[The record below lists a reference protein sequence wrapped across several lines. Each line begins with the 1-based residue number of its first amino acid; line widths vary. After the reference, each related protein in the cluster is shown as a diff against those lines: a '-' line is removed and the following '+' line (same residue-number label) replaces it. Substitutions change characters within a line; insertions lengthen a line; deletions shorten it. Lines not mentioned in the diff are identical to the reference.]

1 MAPAITYKRRA
12 DSVSSE
18 QPVKGE
24 AAENA
29 EQQVPQKASR
39 RRRWM
44 VGSLIAAAS
53 LVLIL
58 SVLALWIRRVVLDS
72 DGYNA
77 TTAQLLQQPEIQQAL
92 ATNLVDQLYANVDI
106 ASQVQPLLPKQAQPL
121 AAPAAAALRD
131 YAYTAAARLLASDRA
146 QQAWIKA
153 NQVAHAQLVLVLDGG
168 GDRLKTAG
176 GEVSINT
183 SGLEQNLA
191 GRLGLSPTTSIAG
204 GKIVIFT
211 SDQLSLVQ
219 TLAHWLKVLAW
230 VLPFVSLALYALAVY
245 LATGYRRRAVRNCG
259 ISIIAA
265 GVILVIA
272 RTVGGNLLVDH
283 LVKLPANRPAA
294 HAAWDVITGLLK
306 DTTRTVIAVGFIT
319 MIWAWVSGEGERPVA
334 IRRAFAPHA
343 RVHTGQVWVAFAAV
357 VLFLIWWAPTQAF
370 RRPVPALVMI
380 VLAGIGLEAVRR
392 QSVKEFPDAESGG
405 VSTAVRAKLSRPQ
418 RTEPAGAGAPVDQ
431 LERLSALH
439 DQGALTDQEFQ
450 AMKSSLLP

>member
-1 MAPAITYKRRA
+1 M
-12 DSVSSE
+12 SSD
-18 QPVKGE
+18 QPVEGE

-29 EQQVPQKASR
+29 EQKATQKASR

-72 DGYNA
+72 DGYSA
-77 TTAQLLQQPEIQQAL
+77 TTTQLLQQPEIQQAL
-92 ATNLVDQLYANVDI
+92 ATNLVDQLYANVDVATQI
-106 ASQVQPLLPKQAQPL
+106 QPLLPKQAQPL
-121 AAPAAAALRD
+121 AAPAAAALRG

-146 QQAWIKA
+146 QEAWIKA
-153 NQVAHAQLVLVLDGG
+153 NKVAHAQLVLVLDGG
-168 GDRLKTAG
+168 GSRLNTAG

-191 GRLGLSPTTSIAG
+191 SRLGLSPTTSIAG

-259 ISIIAA
+259 IGIIAA

-272 RTVGGNLLVDH
+272 THR
-283 LVKLPANRPAA
+283 
-294 HAAWDVITGLLK
+294 
-306 DTTRTVIAVGFIT
+306 
-319 MIWAWVSGEGERPVA
+319 
-334 IRRAFAPHA
+334 
-343 RVHTGQVWVAFAAV
+343 
-357 VLFLIWWAPTQAF
+357 
-370 RRPVPALVMI
+370 
-380 VLAGIGLEAVRR
+380 RR
-392 QSVKEFPDAESGG
+392 Q
-405 VSTAVRAKLSRPQ
+405 
-418 RTEPAGAGAPVDQ
+418 PAGRQPRQAAG
-431 LERLSALH
+431 
-439 DQGALTDQEFQ
+439 
-450 AMKSSLLP
+450 

>member
-1 MAPAITYKRRA
+1 
-12 DSVSSE
+12 VSSD
-18 QPVKGE
+18 QPVESK
-24 AAENA
+24 AAENV
-29 EQQVPQKASR
+29 EQKAAQKASR

-72 DGYNA
+72 DGYNT

-92 ATNLVDQLYANVDI
+92 ATNLVDQLYANVDVATQI
-106 ASQVQPLLPKQAQPL
+106 QPLLPKQAQPL
-121 AAPAAAALRD
+121 AAPAAAALRG
-131 YAYTAAARLLASDRA
+131 YADTAATRLLASDPA

-153 NQVAHAQLVLVLDGG
+153 NKVAHAQLVLVLDGG
-168 GDRLKTAG
+168 GSRLKTGG
-176 GEVSINT
+176 GEVAINT

-191 GRLGLSPTTSIAG
+191 SRLGLSPTTSIAG

-211 SDQLSLVQ
+211 SNQLSLVQ

-259 ISIIAA
+259 IGIIAA
-265 GVILVIA
+265 GVILVIG
-272 RTVGGNLLVDH
+272 RTVGGNYLVDN
-283 LVKLPANRPAA
+283 LVKLPENRPAA
-294 HAAWDVITGLLK
+294 SAAWDVVTSLLK
-306 DTTRTVIAVGFIT
+306 DTTRTVIGVGFIT
-319 MIWAWVSGEGERPVA
+319 VIWAWVSGEGERAAA

-343 RVHTGQVWVAFAAV
+343 RDHAGQVWVVFAAV

-392 QSVKEFPDAESGG
+392 QSVKEFPEAESGE
-405 VSTAVRAKLSRPQ
+405 VVAAVRARLSRQ
-418 RTEPAGAGAPVDQ
+418 PAAITTGPAAAESPVDQ

-450 AMKSSLLP
+450 TMKSSLLP

>member
-1 MAPAITYKRRA
+1 
-12 DSVSSE
+12 VSSD
-18 QPVKGE
+18 QPVESKV
-24 AAENA
+24 AENV
-29 EQQVPQKASR
+29 EQKAAQKASR

-72 DGYNA
+72 DGYNT

-92 ATNLVDQLYANVDI
+92 ATNLVDQLYANVDVATQI
-106 ASQVQPLLPKQAQPL
+106 QPLLPKQAQPL
-121 AAPAAAALRD
+121 AAPAAAALRG
-131 YAYTAAARLLASDRA
+131 YADTAAARLLASDPA

-153 NQVAHAQLVLVLDGG
+153 NKVAHAQLVLVLDGG
-168 GDRLKTAG
+168 GSRLKTGG
-176 GEVSINT
+176 GEVAINT

-191 GRLGLSPTTSIAG
+191 SRLGLSPTTSIAG

-211 SDQLSLVQ
+211 SNQLSLVQ

-259 ISIIAA
+259 IGIIAA
-265 GVILVIA
+265 GVILVIG
-272 RTVGGNLLVDH
+272 RTVGGNYLVDN
-283 LVKLPANRPAA
+283 LVKLPENRPAA
-294 HAAWDVITGLLK
+294 SAAWDVVTSLLK
-306 DTTRTVIAVGFIT
+306 DTTRTVIGVGFIT
-319 MIWAWVSGEGERPVA
+319 VIWAWVSGEGERAAA

-343 RVHTGQVWVAFAAV
+343 RDHAGQVWVVFAAV

-392 QSVKEFPDAESGG
+392 QSVKEFPEAESGE
-405 VSTAVRAKLSRPQ
+405 VVAAVRARLSRQ
-418 RTEPAGAGAPVDQ
+418 PAAITTGPAAAESPVDQ

-450 AMKSSLLP
+450 TMKSSLLP

>member
-1 MAPAITYKRRA
+1 M
-12 DSVSSE
+12 SSD
-18 QPVKGE
+18 QPVEGE

-29 EQQVPQKASR
+29 EQKATKKATQKASR

-77 TTAQLLQQPEIQQAL
+77 TTTQLLQQPEIQQAL

-106 ASQVQPLLPKQAQPL
+106 ATQIQPLLPKQAQPL

-131 YAYTAAARLLASDRA
+131 YADRAAARLLASDAA

-153 NQVAHAQLVLVLDGG
+153 NKVAHAQLVLVLDGG
-168 GDRLKTAG
+168 GSRLKTAG

-259 ISIIAA
+259 IGIIAA
-265 GVILVIA
+265 GVILVIG
-272 RTVGGNLLVDH
+272 RTVGGNMLVDN
-283 LVKLPANRPAA
+283 LVKLPENRPAA
-294 HAAWDVITGLLK
+294 NAAWDVITGLLK

-319 MIWAWVSGEGERPVA
+319 VIWAWVSDEGTRPVS

-343 RVHTGQVWVAFAAV
+343 RDHVGQVWVAFTAI
-357 VLFLIWWAPTQAF
+357 VLFLIWWAPTMAF

-392 QSVKEFPDAESGG
+392 QSVNEFPDAESGG
-405 VSTAVRAKLSRPQ
+405 VATTVRARLSRPEQ
-418 RTEPAGAGAPVDQ
+418 SAPAAAGVPVDQ

-439 DQGALTDQEFQ
+439 DSGALTDQEYQ

>member
-1 MAPAITYKRRA
+1 M
-12 DSVSSE
+12 SSN
-18 QPVKGE
+18 QPVEGE

-29 EQQVPQKASR
+29 EPKAVQGASR
-39 RRRWM
+39 GRRWM

-72 DGYNA
+72 DGYNN

-92 ATNLVDQLYANVDI
+92 ATNLVDQLYANVDVAAQI
-106 ASQVQPLLPKQAQPL
+106 QPLLPKAAQPL

-131 YAYTAAARLLASDRA
+131 YADRAAVRLIASDRA
-146 QQAWIKA
+146 QQAWITA
-153 NQVAHAQLVLVLDGG
+153 NKIAHAQLVLVLDGG
-168 GDRLKTAG
+168 GSRLKTGG
-176 GEVSINT
+176 GEVAINT

-191 GRLGLSPTTSIAG
+191 SRLGLSPTTTIAG

-211 SDQLSLVQ
+211 SNQLSLVQ

-230 VLPFVSLALYALAVY
+230 VLPFLSLALYALAVY

-259 ISIIAA
+259 LGIIAA
-265 GVILVIA
+265 GVVLVIG
-272 RTVGGNLLVDH
+272 RTVGGNYLVDN
-283 LVKLPANRPAA
+283 LVKLPENRPAA
-294 HAAWDVITGLLK
+294 NAAWDVITSLLK
-306 DTTRTVIAVGFIT
+306 DTTRTVIGVGFIAV
-319 MIWAWVSGEGERPVA
+319 IWAWLSGEGSRAVS

-343 RVHTGQVWVAFAAV
+343 RDHALQVWVAFAAV
-357 VLFLIWWAPTQAF
+357 ILFLIWWAPTQAF

-392 QSVKEFPDAESGG
+392 QSVKEFPDAETGD
-405 VSTAVRAKLSRPQ
+405 VTAAVRAKLPRPGQ
-418 RTEPAGAGAPVDQ
+418 STPAVAETPVEQ

-450 AMKSSLLP
+450 SMKSSLMP

>member
-1 MAPAITYKRRA
+1 
-12 DSVSSE
+12 
-18 QPVKGE
+18 
-24 AAENA
+24 
-29 EQQVPQKASR
+29 
-39 RRRWM
+39 M

-72 DGYNA
+72 DGYNT

-92 ATNLVDQLYANVDI
+92 ASNLVDQLYANVDVATQI
-106 ASQVQPLLPKQAQPL
+106 KPLLPEQAQPL

-131 YAYTAAARLLASDRA
+131 YADRAAARLLASDRA
-146 QQAWIKA
+146 QGAWIKA
-153 NQVAHAQLVLVLDGG
+153 NEVAHAQLVLVLDGG
-168 GDRLKTAG
+168 GDRLKTGG
-176 GEVSINT
+176 GEVAINT

-259 ISIIAA
+259 IGIIAA

-272 RTVGGNLLVDH
+272 RSLGGSLLVDH
-283 LVKLPANRPAA
+283 LVKLPENRPAA
-294 HAAWDVITGLLK
+294 SAAWDVITSLLK
-306 DTTRTVIAVGFIT
+306 DTTRTVIAVGFIIV
-319 MIWAWVSGEGERPVA
+319 IWAWVSGEGRRPLS

-343 RVHTGQVWVAFAAV
+343 RDHTGQIWVAFTAI
-357 VLFLIWWAPTQAF
+357 VLFLIWWAPTMAF

-405 VSTAVRAKLSRPQ
+405 LSTAVRAKLSRSQQP
-418 RTEPAGAGAPVDQ
+418 TPAAAGVPVDQ

-439 DQGALTDQEFQ
+439 DSG
-450 AMKSSLLP
+450 

>member
-1 MAPAITYKRRA
+1 
-12 DSVSSE
+12 VSSE
-18 QPVKGE
+18 QPVEGE
-24 AAENA
+24 AAVND
-29 EQQVPQKASR
+29 EQKVPPKASR

-53 LVLIL
+53 LVLVL

-72 DGYNA
+72 EGYNA
-77 TTAQLLQQPEIQQAL
+77 TTSQLLQQPEIQQAL

-106 ASQVQPLLPKQAQPL
+106 ATQVQPLLPKQAQPL

-146 QQAWIKA
+146 QQAWIRA
-153 NQVAHAQLVLVLDGG
+153 NELAHAQLVLVLDGG
-168 GDRLKTAG
+168 GSRLKTGG

-211 SDQLSLVQ
+211 SNQLSLVQ

-294 HAAWDVITGLLK
+294 NAAWDVLTGLLK
-306 DTTRTVIAVGFIT
+306 DTTRTVIAVGFISV
-319 MIWAWVSGEGERPVA
+319 IWAWVSGEGERPVS

-343 RVHTGQVWVAFAAV
+343 RDHAGQVWVVFTAV

-380 VLAGIGLEAVRR
+380 VLAGVGLEAVRR
-392 QSVKEFPDAESGG
+392 QSVKEFPYAESGG
-405 VSTAVRAKLSRPQ
+405 VSTAVRDKLSRPQ
-418 RTEPAGAGAPVDQ
+418 PAAPAAVAPVDQ

-439 DQGALTDQEFQ
+439 DQGALSDQEFQ

>member
-1 MAPAITYKRRA
+1 
-12 DSVSSE
+12 VSSD
-18 QPVKGE
+18 QPVESK
-24 AAENA
+24 AAENV
-29 EQQVPQKASR
+29 EQKAAQKASL

-72 DGYNA
+72 DGYNT

-92 ATNLVDQLYANVDI
+92 ATNLVDQLYANVDVATQI
-106 ASQVQPLLPKQAQPL
+106 QPLLPKQAQPL
-121 AAPAAAALRD
+121 AAPAAAALRG
-131 YAYTAAARLLASDRA
+131 YADTAAARLLASDPA

-153 NQVAHAQLVLVLDGG
+153 NKVAHAQLVLVLDGG
-168 GDRLKTAG
+168 GSRLKTGG
-176 GEVSINT
+176 GEVAINT

-191 GRLGLSPTTSIAG
+191 SRLGLSPTTSIAG

-211 SDQLSLVQ
+211 SNQLSLVQ

-259 ISIIAA
+259 IGIIAA
-265 GVILVIA
+265 GVILVIG
-272 RTVGGNLLVDH
+272 RTVGGNYLVDN
-283 LVKLPANRPAA
+283 LVKLPENRPAA
-294 HAAWDVITGLLK
+294 SAAWDVVTSLLK
-306 DTTRTVIAVGFIT
+306 DTTRTVIGVGFIT
-319 MIWAWVSGEGERPVA
+319 VIWAWVSGEGERAAA

-343 RVHTGQVWVAFAAV
+343 RDHAGQVWVVFAAV

-392 QSVKEFPDAESGG
+392 QSVKEFPEAESGE
-405 VSTAVRAKLSRPQ
+405 VVAAVRARLSRQ
-418 RTEPAGAGAPVDQ
+418 PAAITTGPAAAESPVDQ

-450 AMKSSLLP
+450 TMKSSLLP

>member
-1 MAPAITYKRRA
+1 
-12 DSVSSE
+12 VSSD
-18 QPVKGE
+18 QPVEDK
-24 AAENA
+24 AAEEA
-29 EQQVPQKASR
+29 EQKAAQKASR

-77 TTAQLLQQPEIQQAL
+77 TTTQLLQQPEIQQAL
-92 ATNLVDQLYANVDI
+92 ARNLVDQLYANVDVATQI
-106 ASQVQPLLPKQAQPL
+106 QPLLPKQAQPL
-121 AAPAAAALRD
+121 AAPAAAALRG
-131 YAYTAAARLLASDRA
+131 YADTAAARLLASDPA

-153 NQVAHAQLVLVLDGG
+153 NKVAHAQLVLVLDGG
-168 GDRLKTAG
+168 GSRLKTGG

-191 GRLGLSPTTSIAG
+191 SRLGLSPTTSIAG

-211 SDQLSLVQ
+211 SNQLSLVQ

-259 ISIIAA
+259 IGIIAA
-265 GVILVIA
+265 GVILVIG
-272 RTVGGNLLVDH
+272 RTVGGNLLVDN
-283 LVKLPANRPAA
+283 LVKLPENRPAA
-294 HAAWDVITGLLK
+294 NAAWDVITGLLK
-306 DTTRTVIAVGFIT
+306 DTTRTVIGVGFIAV
-319 MIWAWVSGEGERPVA
+319 IWAWVSGEGERAAA

-343 RVHTGQVWVAFAAV
+343 RDHAGQVWVAFAAV

-392 QSVKEFPDAESGG
+392 QSVKEFPDAESGE
-405 VSTAVRAKLSRPQ
+405 VVAAVRSKLSRSQ
-418 RTEPAGAGAPVDQ
+418 QAAITNGPAAAESPVDQ

>member
-1 MAPAITYKRRA
+1 
-12 DSVSSE
+12 VSSE

-24 AAENA
+24 AAEKA

-259 ISIIAA
+259 IGIIAA

-294 HAAWDVITGLLK
+294 HAAWDVLTGLLK

-319 MIWAWVSGEGERPVA
+319 VIWAWVSGEGQRPVA

-343 RVHTGQVWVAFAAV
+343 RDHAGQVWIAFAAV
-357 VLFLIWWAPTQAF
+357 VLFLIWWAPTMAF

-392 QSVKEFPDAESGG
+392 QSLNEFPAAQSGE
-405 VSTAVRAKLSRPQ
+405 VVAAVRARLSRPPQ
-418 RTEPAGAGAPVDQ
+418 AAPAPAEAPVDQ